1 MAIKASDLIAKF
13 QQALDEKWGY
23 IYGESG
29 EIWTE
34 QKQSR
39 ATRQQTIEYGRKW
52 IGKRVA
58 CCSGLFSWAFR
69 QLGGYMYHGSNTM
82 YKSYCT
88 KKGKLS
94 AGAGL
99 KPGTAVFTGT
109 ETEHGHVGLYIGGG
123 DVIEAA
129 GTQQGVIKSKLS
141 NKKWTYWGELKGVDY
156 GETEAATP
164 ASPPLTAPTLRK
176 GDKGEAV
183 AALQKKLIGLGYDL
197 GKWGADGDFGAATEK
212 AVKAF
217 QKASGLVDDG
227 IVGEKTRKAL
237 EAKTEAKKTY
247 SVTVRGLTEEEAGKV
262 MDVLRAEGRIVTMMQ
277 EGVT

>member
-58 CCSGLFSWAFR
+58 DCSGLFSWAFR

-141 NKKWTYWGELKGVDY
+141 NKKWTYWGELKGADC

-164 ASPPLTAPTLRK
+164 ASPSLTTPTLRK

>member
-34 QKQSR
+34 QKQNR

-58 CCSGLFSWAFR
+58 DCSGLFSWAFR

-197 GKWGADGDFGAATEK
+197 GRWGADGDFGAATER

-217 QKASGLVDDG
+217 QKASGLTDDG

>member
-1 MAIKASDLIAKF
+1 MAIKASDLITKF

-34 QKQSR
+34 QKQSK
-39 ATRQQTIEYGRKW
+39 ATRQQTIEYGRQW

-58 CCSGLFSWAFR
+58 DCSGLFSWAFR
-69 QLGGYMYHGSNTM
+69 QLGGYMYHGSNKM

-94 AGAGL
+94 GGAGL

-156 GETEAATP
+156 GKTEAATP
-164 ASPPLTAPTLRK
+164 ASPSLTAPTLRK

-217 QKASGLVDDG
+217 QKASGLAADG

-237 EAKTEAKKTY
+237 EAKTGAKKTY

>member
-58 CCSGLFSWAFR
+58 DCSGLFSWAFR

-141 NKKWTYWGELKGVDY
+141 NKKWTYWGELKGVDC

-197 GKWGADGDFGAATEK
+197 GKWGVDGDFGAATEK